1 MAELNAS
8 LPHEQSPPAEPAAPV
23 LSHGQKAAAALA
35 APPVVETPVETPVIS
50 PRLAK
55 LAELGFENVT
65 DENEAFDRL
74 VSAYQTK
81 HQVAEQVQAALAELK
96 AQPTEFAPAPVQ
108 DAQQPSWKPPKI
120 DKQLVAS
127 YRTED
132 GNGWKD
138 GTPDAVKQQFS
149 AYQRARDTFANS
161 FLDDP
166 EAALAPLFEKRV
178 AELLEQRLNAVSA
191 QQQEQTAVEKS
202 FADNPWLFEKDPV
215 SGQIR
220 RDKLSAEGQLFDQH
234 YREMEGAGF
243 ERAFKYAM
251 AMHTLAKSQTQTK
264 TDTAAQTA
272 AEINAQKK
280 AEQIAR
286 AGGTPNRTGSLPL
299 PSEGKR
305 SQTNPKLRAG
315 ERFAQIARRD
325 GLITAGT

>member
-8 LPHEQSPPAEPAAPV
+8 LPAEQTPSAEPAAPV

-35 APPVVETPVETPVIS
+35 TPPAVETVETPTVHPHV
-50 PRLAK
+50 AK
-55 LAELGFENVT
+55 LAELGFENVA
-65 DENEAFDRL
+65 DEKEAFDRL

-120 DKQLVAS
+120 DKQLVAQ
-127 YRTED
+127 YRTSD
-132 GNGWKD
+132 GWKE
-138 GTPDAVKQQFS
+138 GTPDAIKHQYDAWVAS
-149 AYQRARDTFANS
+149 RDKIATS
-161 FLDDP
+161 FIDDP
-166 EAALAPLFEKRV
+166 EEFLGPILEKRV
-178 AELLEQRLNAVSA
+178 TQLLEQRLNAVTA
-191 QQQEQTAVEKS
+191 QQQEQTAIEK
-202 FADNPWLFEKDPV
+202 ALTENAWLFEKDPV
-215 SGQIR
+215 SGSVR

-243 ERAFKYAM
+243 DKAFKYAM
-251 AMHTLAKSQTQTK
+251 AMHNLAKSQTQAK
-264 TDTAAQTA
+264 TETAAQTA

-299 PSEGKR
+299 PSEGRR
-305 SQTNPKLRAG
+305 SQTNQQLRAG
-315 ERFAQIARRD
+315 ERFAQVARRD

>member
-1 MAELNAS
+1 
-8 LPHEQSPPAEPAAPV
+8 
-23 LSHGQKAAAALA
+23 LA
-35 APPVVETPVETPVIS
+35 APPVVEAAPETPVVH
-50 PRLAK
+50 PYVAK
-55 LAELGFENVT
+55 LAELGFENVA
-65 DENEAFDRL
+65 DEKEAFDRL

-120 DKQLVAS
+120 DKQLVAQ
-127 YRTED
+127 YRTAD
-132 GNGWKD
+132 GWKE
-138 GTPDAVKQQFS
+138 GTPEAVKAQYD
-149 AYQRARDTFANS
+149 AYTRARDSFANS

-178 AELLEQRLNAVSA
+178 AELLEQRLNAVTA
-191 QQQEQTAVEKS
+191 QQQEQTAIEK
-202 FADNPWLFEKDPV
+202 ALTENAWLFEKDPV
-215 SGQIR
+215 SGSVR

-243 ERAFKYAM
+243 DKAFKYAM
-251 AMHTLAKSQTQTK
+251 AMHNLAKSQTQAK
-264 TDTAAQTA
+264 TETAAQTA

-299 PSEGKR
+299 PSEGRR
-305 SQTNPKLRAG
+305 SQTNQQLRAG
-315 ERFAQIARRD
+315 ERFAQVARRD